1 MEIRTRGKA
10 GCRDSLDHGPIA
22 ENGKVEGRAVEGN
35 ELRRESRDLFHER
48 RDQVLLG
55 SLSDVRCPERVN
67 DPVTALVQ
75 MGDQRPNTDD
85 RVEDVLGE
93 PVEASRSRAVSR
105 LT

>member
-1 MEIRTRGKA
+1 MEILTRCEARRCNPVNHRPVSKN
-10 GCRDSLDHGPIA
+10 R
-22 ENGKVEGRAVEGN
+22 KVEGRPVESH